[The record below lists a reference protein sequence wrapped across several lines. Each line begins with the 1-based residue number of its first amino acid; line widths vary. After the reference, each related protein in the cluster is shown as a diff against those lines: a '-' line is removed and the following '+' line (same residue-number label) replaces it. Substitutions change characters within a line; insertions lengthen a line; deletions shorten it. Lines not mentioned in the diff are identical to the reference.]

1 MQRKESNKLD
11 QKLIDKTIKVAYGDA
26 GIVDWLYIRFKALTN
41 NEIKS
46 LISEYKETA
55 IAVHNLQQEDAAEHI
70 IKRVKDYT
78 NSYNPRKSFLSGI
91 SYGLITLWNK
101 KAIPATVFGVI
112 ILITVSLLILREPT
126 QTPKYSK
133 AEIELA
139 EKQLKQSLAIV
150 GKAFQ
155 SAEQSFSEEV
165 LNNQI
170 NKKLNRGYYLVN
182 NILIGG

>member
-1 MQRKESNKLD
+1 MFGI
-11 QKLIDKTIKVAYGDA
+11 LILL
-26 GIVDWLYIRFKALTN
+26 IV
-41 NEIKS
+41 
-46 LISEYKETA
+46 
-55 IAVHNLQQEDAAEHI
+55 
-70 IKRVKDYT
+70 
-78 NSYNPRKSFLSGI
+78 SFL
-91 SYGLITLWNK
+91 L
-101 KAIPATVFGVI
+101 VRV
-112 ILITVSLLILREPT
+112 PT

-139 EKQLKQSLAIV
+139 EKQLKQSFAIL

-155 SAEQSFSEEV
+155 TAEKSFSEEV

>member
-1 MQRKESNKLD
+1 MQKKESNKSD
-11 QKLIDKTIKVAYGDA
+11 QRLIDKVIKVAYGDA
-26 GIVDWLYIRFKALTN
+26 GIVDWFYIRFKALTN

-46 LISEYKETA
+46 LIEDYKRTA
-55 IAVHNLQQEDAAEHI
+55 AAVHNLKQEDVPEHVI
-70 IKRVKDYT
+70 DKVNNYK
-78 NSYNPRKSFLSGI
+78 NSSIQKKAKFSAI
-91 SYGLITLWNK
+91 SYGFFTLWNK
-101 KAIPATVFGVI
+101 KAIPATVFG
-112 ILITVSLLILREPT
+112 ILILIIVSFLLLREPT

-139 EKQLKQSLAIV
+139 EKQLKQSLAVV

-155 SAEQSFSEEV
+155 TAEKSFSEEV